1 VPNVV
6 WSLYI
11 QQQQLQLNWLA
22 LLTCNLR
29 FNLFPFLL
37 CLPSGSSTLS
47 KFITVFR
54 RTCSPCRS
62 RSLFHRDRY
71 PTPLPHRS
79 ISFCQNGKEVGNR
92 KEHTGCVTQGSRAGV
107 TSVYIIQCTVHG
119 ATAVLRMP
127 SELVTSISGKR
138 RRSQA
143 PHLLSPSAFSLR
155 FSQPILEKGEPNASC
170 YSSVYLFLVP

>member
-1 VPNVV
+1 
-6 WSLYI
+6 
-11 QQQQLQLNWLA
+11 
-22 LLTCNLR
+22 
-29 FNLFPFLL
+29 
-37 CLPSGSSTLS
+37 
-47 KFITVFR
+47 
-54 RTCSPCRS
+54 
-62 RSLFHRDRY
+62 
-71 PTPLPHRS
+71 
-79 ISFCQNGKEVGNR
+79 VGNR

-170 YSSVYLFLVP
+170 YSSRKPIGLPLLGTMNSSQIFEYCLQRLELLVIGSDSLCSKQPITSGSY